1 MLLEEFCEDDKFF
14 LYFVLNLILLNQPT
28 INTSLS
34 RCTVLW
40 LEYKTC
46 EKCYRQLPR
55 LGDVFSVLYFVQI
68 FTYCDKMCFK
78 LFTDCINKSYRTPE
92 ATVEDV
98 SQRVRRV
105 YKSLILA
112 KTLRM
117 RSSMRCLGGL
127 VILVLGVVHILRNH
141 FWGFWETPPPL

>member
-1 MLLEEFCEDDKFF
+1 
-14 LYFVLNLILLNQPT
+14 
-28 INTSLS
+28 
-34 RCTVLW
+34 
-40 LEYKTC
+40 
-46 EKCYRQLPR
+46 
-55 LGDVFSVLYFVQI
+55 
-68 FTYCDKMCFK
+68 MCFK
-78 LFTDCINKSYRTPE
+78 FFTDCINKSYRTPE

-141 FWGFWETPPPL
+141 FWGSRETPPLCNIVIIWAYPPYVREPFKNVLAEFVR